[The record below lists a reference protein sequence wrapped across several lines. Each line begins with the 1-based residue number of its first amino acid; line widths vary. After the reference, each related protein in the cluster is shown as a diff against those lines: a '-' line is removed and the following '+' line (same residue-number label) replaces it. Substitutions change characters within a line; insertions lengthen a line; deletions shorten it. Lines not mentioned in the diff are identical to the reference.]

1 MRGVDD
7 SFETDSGGLK
17 ALEDS
22 GLLNGARALS
32 VALRDLLNCLPGQL
46 EFNCVSQVLEETVAS
61 VLSSQVSCVCV
72 HVCCM
77 CVSMYVCVRV

>member
-22 GLLNGARALS
+22 ALLNGARALS
-32 VALRDLLNCLPGQL
+32 VGSEGSAQLSPRPGG
-46 EFNCVSQVLEETVAS
+46 V
-61 VLSSQVSCVCV
+61 
-72 HVCCM
+72 
-77 CVSMYVCVRV
+77 